1 MSTSAYRRC
10 RREQRAWRFRHFMT
24 DPGTYRYG
32 ATVLAAS
39 TVLSS
44 LWLAVIR

>member
-10 RREQRAWRFRHFMT
+10 RREQRAWRIRHFLT
-24 DPGTYRYG
+24 DPGTYRFG
-32 ATVLAAS
+32 AAVLAAS

-44 LWLAVIR
+44 IWVGVIR